1 MLFSHQLYDNFQ
13 PYSNIYRKTAVII
26 KCNFLVNIW
35 HRDLIIQH
43 SKKFMTNRS
52 GCIPGKITYWVML
65 QFSQSSVHLIS
76 SGIFFIRKR
85 ENKITELVWIS
96 LKNKFQAQ
104 WRGFSLIY
112 SLLFFSLL
120 PSGIVL
126 QKQQRAEEKTIR
138 VLMVLSLAGPCAP
151 SAQLIP
157 QSCQSEALFLGL
169 FQSQS
174 SSLSPTTNS
183 SVNPSNNLS

>member
-1 MLFSHQLYDNFQ
+1 
-13 PYSNIYRKTAVII
+13 
-26 KCNFLVNIW
+26 
-35 HRDLIIQH
+35 
-43 SKKFMTNRS
+43 MTNRS

-85 ENKITELVWIS
+85 ENQITELVWIS

-120 PSGIVL
+120 PSGIML
-126 QKQQRAEEKTIR
+126 QKQQRAEEKTISVNGAVFGR
-138 VLMVLSLAGPCAP
+138 TVCTFCSTHPPILSVWSIIFRIISEPK
-151 SAQLIP
+151 LIFK
-157 QSCQSEALFLGL
+157 SNGKLI
-169 FQSQS
+169 SQS
-174 SSLSPTTNS
+174 ISQFVLGFITFI
-183 SVNPSNNLS
+183 LRHRWIILL

>member
-1 MLFSHQLYDNFQ
+1 
-13 PYSNIYRKTAVII
+13 
-26 KCNFLVNIW
+26 
-35 HRDLIIQH
+35 
-43 SKKFMTNRS
+43 MTNRS
-52 GCIPGKITYWVML
+52 GCILGKITYWVTL
-65 QFSQSSVHLIS
+65 QFSQSSVHLKS
-76 SGIFFIRKR
+76 NDIFFIRKR

-138 VLMVLSLAGPCAP
+138 VLMVLSLAGLCAL

-157 QSCQSEALFLGL
+157 RSCQSEALFLGL

-174 SSLSPTTNS
+174 SSLSPKTNWS
-183 SVNPSNNLS
+183 ANPCNNLS